1 MSSAE
6 QFFECAHAARP
17 GMTSG
22 VFERTRS
29 YARLAAAVA
38 DHPRVL
44 DLACGDG
51 PLLAMLPDAIGLD
64 RSAAELQRATRL
76 GRGAGRVVQGRAQSL
91 PFAAGSFDACACH
104 LALMLFDDLDLVTA
118 ELDRVLAPG
127 GVVAAMLG
135 GGPTAS
141 PACEPAIQSASSRR
155 RGGRARGSRV
165 VAGPVTGIAGS
176 SSVAKPDAFHRF
188 LELAQ
193 PHFSARAFGDAR
205 ARSEAGWRALWPTW
219 EVAPFERIEHDL
231 SGSFV
236 EIWAFLG
243 SSYQLPAAAAEPVRT
258 ALHAE
263 LGDLDVRLRVVTYLA
278 VARKPGPR

>member
-6 QFFECAHAARP
+6 QFFERAHAARP
-17 GMTSG
+17 GMTSD
-22 VFERTRS
+22 VFERTSS

-38 DHPRVL
+38 GHARVL
-44 DLACGDG
+44 DLGCGDG
-51 PLLAMLPDAIGLD
+51 PLLVALPDAIGLD
-64 RSAAELQRATRL
+64 RSAAELQRAVEL

-91 PFAAGSFDACACH
+91 PFAGATFDACACH

-141 PACEPAIQSASSRR
+141 PISA
-155 RGGRARGSRV
+155 V
-165 VAGPVTGIAGS
+165 
-176 SSVAKPDAFHRF
+176 KPDAFHRF

-219 EVAPFERIEHDL
+219 DVAPFERIEHDL

-278 VARKPGPR
+278 VARKPAPR